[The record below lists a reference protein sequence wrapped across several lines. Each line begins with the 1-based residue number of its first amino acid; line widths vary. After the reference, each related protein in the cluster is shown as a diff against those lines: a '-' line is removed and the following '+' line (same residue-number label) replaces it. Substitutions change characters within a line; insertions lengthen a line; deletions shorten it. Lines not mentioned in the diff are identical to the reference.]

1 MGNSNL
7 RTEQPHNKE
16 EAYIHTKKHFKHHDS
31 SCQDAHKKHKGKQPR
46 QSIFS
51 RSQQSYCNR
60 PEKNKLAEAQD
71 MGHKIAMMNT
81 VENLKED
88 MNKCLS
94 KDQEKANVQLSEKVK
109 RQQRNTISK
118 EKSKLRKKH

>member
-1 MGNSNL
+1 
-7 RTEQPHNKE
+7 
-16 EAYIHTKKHFKHHDS
+16 
-31 SCQDAHKKHKGKQPR
+31 
-46 QSIFS
+46 
-51 RSQQSYCNR
+51 
-60 PEKNKLAEAQD
+60 